1 MNYKIIVDSCCDFT
15 EEMKGRECFQAVP
28 LELMV
33 DDVTITD
40 DETFDQATFLEL
52 VKKSEACPKSA
63 CPSPEVYKQAY
74 ECEAEHIYVI
84 TLSQNLSG
92 SYNSARLG
100 MEMYLEEHPGKKIH
114 IFNSCS
120 AASGE
125 TMLALEIWRME
136 EEGRAFEEIV
146 EYVEDWIRKGETFF
160 VLENLDTLRKNGR
173 LTGIKSLLVGALNI
187 KPIMGR
193 TREGTICQLDQ
204 ARGTEKAV
212 RKMLD
217 YVVRAGKES
226 GRKLIA
232 ISHCNC
238 PERAMKI
245 KAALEQEN
253 IFEKIHI
260 MDTAGVSTMYAND
273 GGIVIS
279 L

>member
-1 MNYKIIVDSCCDFT
+1 MKYKIIVDSCCDFT
-15 EEMKGRECFQAVP
+15 EEMKGQTCFQAIP
-28 LELMV
+28 LELNV
-33 DDVTITD
+33 DGVTVID
-40 DETFDQATFLEL
+40 DETFNQKKFLEMIS
-52 VKKSEACPKSA
+52 KSEECPKSA
-63 CPSPEVYKQAY
+63 CPSPELYKKAY
-74 ECEAEHIYVI
+74 ECGAEHIYVV

-100 MEMYLEEHPGKKIH
+100 MEMFLEENKDAKIH

-136 EEGRAFEEIV
+136 EERKSFEEIV
-146 EYVEDWIRKGETFF
+146 NYIEDWITKGETLF

-173 LTGIKSLLVGALNI
+173 LTGIKSFLASALNI
-187 KPIMGR
+187 KPIMSR

-204 ARGTEKAV
+204 ARGTEKAMS
-212 RKMLD
+212 KLMD
-217 YVVRAGKES
+217 YVIKAGKES
-226 GRKLIA
+226 GRRLVA

-238 PERAMKI
+238 LDRAI
-245 KAALEQEN
+245 KAKEILEEEG
-253 IFEKIHI
+253 IFEKIYI